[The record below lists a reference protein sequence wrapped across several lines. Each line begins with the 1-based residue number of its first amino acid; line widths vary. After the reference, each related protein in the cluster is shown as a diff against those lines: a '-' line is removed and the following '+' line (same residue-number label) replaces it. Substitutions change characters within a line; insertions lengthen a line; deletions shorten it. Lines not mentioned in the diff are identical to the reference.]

1 MITSKQYEGMF
12 SSKSDEWETP
22 QKTFDEL
29 NAEFLFNLD
38 PCADES
44 NHKCEKYFTK
54 EQDGLLQD
62 WGGVQRILQSSI
74 RQRTVEMGYEI
85 ILGKPEV
92 EHSCCYA
99 DSGENR
105 YKMVS
110 RLHLPQS
117 RNQIYQR
124 AASF

>member
-1 MITSKQYEGMF
+1 MITSKQYEGIF

-29 NAEFLFNLD
+29 NKEFRFDLD

-54 EQDGLLQD
+54 EQDGLQQD
-62 WGGVQRILQSSI
+62 WGGAQRILQSPI
-74 RQRTVEMGYEI
+74 RQRAVKMGYEI
-85 ILGKPEV
+85 ILGKSEA
-92 EHSCCYA
+92 EHSCCHV
-99 DSGENR
+99 DSGKNR

-110 RLHLPQS
+110 RLHL
-117 RNQIYQR
+117 R
-124 AASF
+124 

>member
-1 MITSKQYEGMF
+1 MQERMMTPKQYEGIF

-29 NAEFLFNLD
+29 NDEFRFDLD

-62 WGGVQRILQSSI
+62 WGVQRILQSSI
-74 RQRTVEMGYEI
+74 RERTTKMGYEI
-85 ILGKPEV
+85 ILGKSEAGY
-92 EHSCCYA
+92 SCCHV
-99 DSGENR
+99 DSGKDR
-105 YKMVS
+105 YKMV
-110 RLHLPQS
+110 P
-117 RNQIYQR
+117 
-124 AASF
+124 

>member
-29 NAEFLFNLD
+29 NKEFRFDLD

-62 WGGVQRILQSSI
+62 WGVQRILQSPI

-85 ILGKPEV
+85 ILGKSEAGY
-92 EHSCCYA
+92 SCSHVNPGK
-99 DSGENR
+99 DR
-105 YKMVS
+105 YKMVP
-110 RLHLPQS
+110 RLHLRQS

-124 AASF
+124 TAAL